1 MKYDILIFDC
11 DNLVDIESAGASTIL
26 LSRVP
31 EPDALELA
39 RFLPKYGAN
48 VSLRPVRSEG

>member
-11 DNLVDIESAGASTIL
+11 DNLVDIESAGSIIIL
-26 LSRVP
+26 LSRIP
-31 EPDALELA
+31 ETDALEFA
-39 RFLPKYGAN
+39 RLLVKYGAN

>member
-11 DNLVDIESAGASTIL
+11 DNLVDIESAGSNTIL
-26 LSRVP
+26 LSRIP

-39 RFLPKYGAN
+39 RLLSKHGAN
-48 VSLRPVRSEG
+48 VSFRPVRSEG

>member
-11 DNLVDIESAGASTIL
+11 DNLVDIESAGSNTIL
-26 LSRVP
+26 LSRIP

-39 RFLPKYGAN
+39 RLLSKHGAN
-48 VSLRPVRSEG
+48 VSLRPIRSEG

>member
-11 DNLVDIESAGASTIL
+11 DNLVDIESAGSIIIL
-26 LSRVP
+26 LSRIP

-39 RFLPKYGAN
+39 RLLVKYGAN

>member
-11 DNLVDIESAGASTIL
+11 DNLVDIESAGSNTIL
-26 LSRVP
+26 LSRIP

-39 RFLPKYGAN
+39 RLLSKHGEN

>member
-11 DNLVDIESAGASTIL
+11 DNLADIESAGVNTFL
-26 LSRVP
+26 LSCVP
-31 EPDALELA
+31 EPDALEIA
-39 RFLPKYGAN
+39 RLLSKHGAN

>member
-11 DNLVDIESAGASTIL
+11 DNLVDIESAGVNTFL
-26 LSRVP
+26 LSCVP
-31 EPDALELA
+31 EPDALEIA
-39 RFLPKYGAN
+39 RLLTKCGAN

>member
-1 MKYDILIFDC
+1 MEYDILIFDC
-11 DNLVDIESAGASTIL
+11 DNLADIRGAWSIIIL
-26 LSRVP
+26 LSRIP

-39 RFLPKYGAN
+39 RLLSKHGAN

>member
-1 MKYDILIFDC
+1 MEYDILIFDC
-11 DNLVDIESAGASTIL
+11 DNLADIRGAGSIIIL
-26 LSRVP
+26 LSRIP

-39 RFLPKYGAN
+39 RLMVKYGAN

>member
-11 DNLVDIESAGASTIL
+11 DNLVDIESAGSNTIL
-26 LSRVP
+26 LSRIP

-39 RFLPKYGAN
+39 RLLVKYGAN